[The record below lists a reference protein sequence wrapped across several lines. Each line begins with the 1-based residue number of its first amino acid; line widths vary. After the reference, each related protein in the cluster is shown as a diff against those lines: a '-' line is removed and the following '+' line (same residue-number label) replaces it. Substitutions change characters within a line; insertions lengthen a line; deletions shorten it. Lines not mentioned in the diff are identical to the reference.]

1 VENGV
6 AYSEVL
12 KVAKHLV
19 FWKYARIIY
28 PI

>member
-19 FWKYARIIY
+19 FWRYARI
-28 PI
+28 